1 MSEKK
6 IIRAA
11 VIGCGQR
18 GKYVTNNLLN
28 DSAGGVKIAAVYDP
42 DPERMKDVMEF
53 WKSPDTKPCSSMEEA
68 VNAEGVE
75 WVMIFSPNAFHK
87 EGILTAFKAGKHVFS
102 EKPLATTVEDCQEIY
117 EAQKK
122 YGKLFMTGFVLR
134 YSKLYRKAKEILS
147 SGMLGQLY
155 SIDANENI
163 APAHGLSLIHI

>member
-53 WKSPDTKPCSSMEEA
+53 WKSPDTKPCSGMEEA
-68 VNAEGVE
+68 INAEGIE

-102 EKPLATTVEDCQEIY
+102 EKPLATTVEDCQEI
-117 EAQKK
+117 
-122 YGKLFMTGFVLR
+122 LR
-134 YSKLYRKAKEILS
+134 RRRNTAS
-147 SGMLGQLY
+147 S
-155 SIDANENI
+155 S
-163 APAHGLSLIHI
+163 